1 MSVEELYVKDVQVWV
16 KDPETVWKPAIITK
30 NLAEGKLVVKTLDTG
45 DEINFDVAVKNTEL
59 PPLRNPEILIGQ
71 NDLTSL
77 SYLHEP
83 AVLHNLKVRFTDN
96 YQIYTYCGIVLV
108 AINPY
113 KSLPLYS
120 NDVVQAYSGQDFFSM
135 DPHVFAVAEE
145 AYKNLAIE
153 EKNQSVIISGES
165 GAGKTVSA
173 KYVMRYL
180 ASVTSD
186 WSEADRETHIE
197 QRVLASNPIME
208 AIGNAKT
215 TRNDNS
221 SRFGKYI
228 EILFSSKHTI
238 AGAHM
243 KTYLLEKSRVTFQVP
258 TRIDEAN
265 EERNYHIFYQLCAS
279 ADSPEFCELHL
290 GPCDQ
295 FVFTNQGNCPVI
307 NNVND
312 AEELENTREA
322 FQMLGINSQTQLMM
336 FQIWSA
342 VLHMGNLHFV
352 DDGNEGCKIS
362 DANKHLERAC
372 DMLGIDLEQT
382 AMWLCYRKIQT
393 MNEIMTKP
401 LNAADGMGSRNALC
415 RHIYANLFNWIVDQI
430 NKVLAPN
437 FKAPNFI
444 GVLDIYGFET
454 FQINSFEQ
462 FCINY
467 ANEKLQQQFTQHV
480 FKLEQEEYVKEEI
493 SWSFIEFYDNQPCL
507 ELIEGKIGILNLLD
521 EECKMPRGS
530 DLSWCQKL
538 YNNHLK
544 KSSHFDKPRMSQKAF
559 IINHFADKVQY
570 ESMGFLIKNKD
581 TVFEEH
587 VNLLK
592 ASQFRL
598 VAEIFEE
605 RATEAVAQK
614 PRETKVTRVSP
625 MGPRNTKNLRKTVG
639 GQFKDSLKHLMDSL
653 NSTTPHYIR
662 CIKPNDQKEP
672 FAFDPKRA
680 VQQLRACGVLE
691 TIRISAAGFPS
702 RWSYNDFFK
711 RYRVLMHSG
720 NIDRDNV
727 AKTCEYVLTK
737 YINDPDKFQ
746 FGKTKIFFRAGQVA
760 YLEKIRLDK
769 LKAACILIQKT
780 LRCFTAR
787 KLFLLKKK
795 SIVKIQKV
803 ARGFMA
809 RRRVYHIRRERA
821 AIRIQKTFR
830 CYRQRK
836 SYKQIYGAIVKL
848 QCFARV
854 IAAKREYT
862 SRLRNSKATIIQ
874 KYFRRWSA
882 VRNYENWRRAIIL
895 AQCCWRRRV
904 ARKEF
909 KELKIQAR
917 SVDHLKQ
924 LNKGMENKIFSLQNK
939 INELNHEKEKMGAQI
954 KMQSLSID
962 QLNSKLEIFRKSD
975 DSAKEL
981 TDRLTA
987 LETENF
993 RLNESMNVYSM
1004 EKAKLEEILTSKDSK
1019 IAELETANKELT
1031 SKVEVLEKQVSD
1043 VESKI
1048 NDQSIKEVEYSN
1060 KEMEHELASTR
1071 GRYQTLLHDY
1081 SRLEQRYE
1089 NLQEELKYSQQ
1100 RGGAKRPY
1108 SNGYDDIANDSGI
1121 CSDSQNK
1128 EILDDDHATGSGSV
1142 KSGLDGIRE
1151 EAGDTD
1157 DSSTMRSPH
1166 HLGSG
1171 TLAANQQQLSSTAT
1185 VDFTNTQEAK
1195 NLREKVKAV
1204 EMEKAQLEEEMHS
1217 YMKEST
1223 EHAESA
1229 KAKINHLQKENER
1242 LQEEV
1247 VNFGKLLAAQS
1258 EGGDLKEEV
1267 ERLMNAVNEQLRQ
1280 KSEENLVLE
1289 QKVAELQTE
1298 KEMAEKE
1305 QEKAAAS
1312 QAVEQSMKGTMT
1324 EDWVNEEGEMMM
1336 AYQSAKDTNRLLEAQ
1351 LQAMTKNFK
1360 LQEKELREEITKHK
1374 HEIEKQQR
1382 IISEIAAKYNIDPKN
1397 KALVQALSS
1406 QADLRAVIDSQDKII
1421 KKLRRQSKAGS
1432 TGKSSDD
1439 ESGSRKSDTPSGSP
1453 LAGRGSM
1460 AGTNSIVAANG
1471 THLNRKGSMHQQTFH
1486 GMLSYTK
1493 SDEQSLVRNLII
1505 DLKPVVAATMMP
1517 NLPSYVILMCIR
1529 HCDHLN
1535 DDFRVRSLLHEA
1547 IVGVKKAI
1555 KKRFDDAENVTLWL
1569 SNCVMLLQLLKQ
1581 YSGEEIYMSKNS
1593 DAQNQQCLRNFDL
1606 TEYRNIIHDLAIQIY
1621 QNLVRIVDSK
1631 LQPMIVK
1638 CMLEHESVSP
1648 ATFSTTGSSG
1658 AAAVKLKT
1666 DSLVVTYSASNQQ
1679 RPNQPLPLHAQG
1691 GGGGRFAGANIPKSV
1706 SGMLENEGLNKIMAS
1721 GKNMGAGGKRGGQDT
1736 GKKSQFTLDTILKQ
1750 LSIFLNVFS
1759 RHSLDFE
1766 VVKQLFK
1773 QIIYIVV
1780 SSTVNNL
1787 LLRREMCHWFKG
1799 MQIRY
1804 NLSELEEWLRNHRL
1818 ADPQPS
1824 ASSGVAGSGGGG
1836 GTLDQL
1842 TVLVEFAQLLQVGKK
1857 TDADVDNIVTMCKTL
1872 SSQQIIKVLSL
1883 YTPINDYEDKVSVD
1897 FIRKTE
1903 EKLKTRPK
1911 PSHPTATISSS
1922 LLMDS
1927 KHLFPITFPYHPS
1940 QVNLNSVTIPETLS
1954 LDFLKRV

>member
-16 KDPETVWKPAIITK
+16 KDAETVWKPAVIRTSL
-30 NLAEGKLVVKTLDTG
+30 NEGKLVVSTLDKNN
-45 DEINFDVAVKNTEL
+45 EITFDLSQKDVEL

-243 KTYLLEKSRVTFQVP
+243 KTYLLEKSRVTFQ
-258 TRIDEAN
+258 AN

-279 ADSPEFCELHL
+279 ADNPEFCELHL

-322 FQMLGINSQTQLMM
+322 FQMLGINNQTQVMM

-401 LNAADGMGSRNALC
+401 LNASDGMGSRNALC

-437 FKAPNFI
+437 FKAANFI

-493 SWSFIEFYDNQPCL
+493 SWSFIEFYDNQPCI
-507 ELIEGKIGILNLLD
+507 EMIEGKIGLLNLLD
-521 EECKMPRGS
+521 EECKMPKGS
-530 DLSWCQKL
+530 DISWCQKL

-581 TVFEEH
+581 TVYEEH

-592 ASQFRL
+592 ASQFQL

-605 RATEAVAQK
+605 RSAESAGGQK
-614 PRETKVTRVSP
+614 RETKATRVSP

-639 GQFKDSLKHLMDSL
+639 GQFKESLKQLMDSL

-662 CIKPNDQKEP
+662 CIKPNDKKEP
-672 FAFDPKRA
+672 FAFDNKRA

-702 RWSYNDFFK
+702 RWSYSDFFK
-711 RYRVLMHSG
+711 RYRVLMNSQ
-720 NIDRDNV
+720 NINRDDV

-769 LKAACILIQKT
+769 LKAACVLLQKT
-780 LRCFTAR
+780 LRCFVAR
-787 KLFLLKKK
+787 KQFLLKKR

-809 RRRVYHIRRERA
+809 RRRVYHMRRERA
-821 AIRIQKTFR
+821 AIKIQKSVRKFV
-830 CYRQRK
+830 QRK
-836 SYKQIYGAIVKL
+836 KYLHTYSAIVKL

-854 IAAKREYT
+854 IAAKNEFR
-862 SRLRNSKATIIQ
+862 SRLRNSKAIVIQ
-874 KYFRRWSA
+874 KYFKRWAAIKS
-882 VRNYENWRRAIIL
+882 YEKWRRAIIL

-909 KELKIQAR
+909 KELKIQAK

-939 INELNHEKEKMGAQI
+939 ISELSNDKEKMSAQM
-954 KMQSLSID
+954 KLQLLSID

-975 DSAKEL
+975 DSAKGL
-981 TDRLTA
+981 TDRMA
-987 LETENF
+987 VLEAENLK
-993 RLNESMNVYSM
+993 LNESVNVYSM
-1004 EKAKLEEILTSKDSK
+1004 EKAKFEEILTSKDSK
-1019 IAELETANKELT
+1019 ISELEAANKELT
-1031 SKVEVLEKQVSD
+1031 IKVGELEKVVSD
-1043 VESKI
+1043 TQNKY
-1048 NDQSIKEVEYSN
+1048 NAQSVQDEAYHN
-1060 KEMEHELASTR
+1060 KEMENELSTTR
-1071 GRYQTLLHDY
+1071 GRYQTLLHDFT
-1081 SRLEQRYE
+1081 RLEQRYE
-1089 NLQEELKYSQQ
+1089 NLQEELKYFQQ

-1108 SNGYDDIANDSGI
+1108 ANGYDEVANDSGI
-1121 CSDSQNK
+1121 SSDSQNK
-1128 EILDDDHATGSGSV
+1128 ETEEDTPNS
-1142 KSGLDGIRE
+1142 KGLDGIRE
-1151 EAGDTD
+1151 EAGDTED
-1157 DSSTMRSPH
+1157 TDTLKSPH
-1166 HLGSG
+1166 QVASFQPQPSSS
-1171 TLAANQQQLSSTAT
+1171 AASNQLE
-1185 VDFTNTQEAK
+1185 NK
-1195 NLREKVKAV
+1195 NLKDKVK
-1204 EMEKAQLEEEMHS
+1204 ELELEKAQLEERMES
-1217 YMKEST
+1217 LSKESSQEMDT
-1223 EHAESA
+1223 S
-1229 KAKINHLQKENER
+1229 KAKISHLEKENER
-1242 LQEEV
+1242 LKEEV
-1247 VNFGKLLAAQS
+1247 VSFGKLIS
-1258 EGGDLKEEV
+1258 DKTEGTELKGEV
-1267 ERLMNAVNEQLRQ
+1267 ERLMNAVNEQLKQ
-1280 KSEENLVLE
+1280 KNEENSQLE
-1289 QKVAELQTE
+1289 QKIAALE
-1298 KEMAEKE
+1298 AEKARKE
-1305 QEKAAAS
+1305 REERERGETESVRLQ
-1312 QAVEQSMKGTMT
+1312 GTMT
-1324 EDWVNEEGEMMM
+1324 DDWVNEEGEMMM

-1360 LQEKELREEITKHK
+1360 LQEKELRDEIGKHK
-1374 HEIEKQQR
+1374 NEIEKQQR
-1382 IISEIAAKYNIDPKN
+1382 IISEIAAKFNIDPKN

-1421 KKLRRQSKAGS
+1421 KKLRKQSKGSGS

-1453 LAGRGSM
+1453 MTGRGASM
-1460 AGTNSIVAANG
+1460 AGAGTNSIVATNG
-1471 THLNRKGSMHQQTFH
+1471 THGNRKSSMHQQQIFH
-1486 GMLSYTK
+1486 GMLSYAK
-1493 SDEQSLVRNLII
+1493 SDEQSLIRNLII
-1505 DLKPVVAATMMP
+1505 DLKPVVAATMTP
-1517 NLPSYVILMCIR
+1517 CLPSYVILMCIR

-1535 DDFRVRSLLHEA
+1535 DDFRVRSLLHET
-1547 IVGVKKAI
+1547 INGVKKAI
-1555 KKRFDDAENVTLWL
+1555 KKRYDDAECVSLWL
-1569 SNCVMLLQLLKQ
+1569 SNCVMLLHLLKQ
-1581 YSGEEIYMSKNS
+1581 YSGEEIYMSKNT
-1593 DAQNQQCLRNFDL
+1593 DHQNQMSLRNFDL
-1606 TEYRNIIHDLAIQIY
+1606 TEYRNIINDLAIQIY
-1621 QNLVRIVDSK
+1621 QNLVRIIDSK

-1638 CMLEHESVSP
+1638 GMLEHESVSSP
-1648 ATFSTTGSSG
+1648 AAFTATT
-1658 AAAVKLKT
+1658 AAPVKLKT
-1666 DSLVVTYSASNQQ
+1666 DSLIATYSAQKAPATT
-1679 RPNQPLPLHAQG
+1679 REPAG
-1691 GGGGRFAGANIPKSV
+1691 GLAMSIPRSV
-1706 SGMLENEGLNKIMAS
+1706 SGMLENEGLNKIMSS
-1721 GKNMGAGGKRGGQDT
+1721 GKALGGGAATKRAASQGEPN
-1736 GKKSQFTLDTILKQ
+1736 KKPQYTLDTILKQ

-1759 RHSLDFE
+1759 RHSLDFD

-1773 QIIYIVV
+1773 QIIYMVV

-1818 ADPQPS
+1818 AEC
-1824 ASSGVAGSGGGG
+1824 
-1836 GTLDQL
+1836 GTEEQL
-1842 TVLVEFAQLLQVGKK
+1842 AVLVEIAQLLQVGKK
-1857 TDADVDNIVTMCKTL
+1857 TDADVDNIVFMCKKLTN
-1872 SSQQIIKVLSL
+1872 QQIIKVLSL

-1903 EKLKTRPK
+1903 EKLKQRPS
-1911 PSHPTATISSS
+1911 PPGVGGAGGS

-1940 QVNLNSVTIPETLS
+1940 QVSLLSITIPETLS
-1954 LDFLKRV
+1954 LDFIKRV